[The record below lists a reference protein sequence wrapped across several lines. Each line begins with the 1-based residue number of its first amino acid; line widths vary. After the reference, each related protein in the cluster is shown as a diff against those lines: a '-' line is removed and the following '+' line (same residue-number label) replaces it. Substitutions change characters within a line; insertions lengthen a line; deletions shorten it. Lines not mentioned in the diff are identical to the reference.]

1 MNRLEAWLLHL
12 STIVL
17 TITGMVYAYMHYL
30 MKPADPFSVI
40 NSPLEPYML
49 DVHIVAAP
57 VLVVAIGIILHSHI
71 LFKIEGGSRS
81 ARKSGLILIPL
92 FLLMAASGYLLQI
105 TAGSINRFFFWLHL
119 GSGSLWALVYLA
131 HHLAS
136 LSVRR
141 TMAAARAANFAR
153 NGKAVKNSYNTTDI
167 VRNPPADIPITPK
180 Q

>member
-1 MNRLEAWLLHL
+1 MNRLETWLLHL

-17 TITGMVYAYMHYL
+17 TVTGAVYAIMHYL
-30 MKPADPFSVI
+30 MKSSDPFSVI
-40 NSPLEPYML
+40 NHPLEPYML
-49 DVHIVAAP
+49 DIHIISAP

-71 LFKIEGGSRS
+71 LFKIENGSRP

-92 FLLMAASGYLLQI
+92 FLIMAASGYVLQI
-105 TAGSINRFFFWLHL
+105 TSGSINRIFFWVHL
-119 GSGSLWALVYLA
+119 GSGSLWALVYGA

-141 TMAAARAANFAR
+141 TMAAARTNLAR
-153 NGKAVKNSYNTTDI
+153 NGKPGSSSYNTTNVVRKPHSDI
-167 VRNPPADIPITPK
+167 SITPK

>member
-17 TITGMVYAYMHYL
+17 TITGAVYAWMHYL
-30 MKPADPFSVI
+30 MKSNDPFSVI
-40 NSPLEPYML
+40 NHPLEPYML
-49 DVHIVAAP
+49 DIHIITAP

-71 LFKIEGGSRS
+71 LFKIENGSRA

-92 FLLMAASGYLLQI
+92 FLIMAVSGYVLQI
-105 TAGSINRFFFWLHL
+105 TSGSINRVFFWLHL
-119 GSGSLWALVYLA
+119 GSGSLWALVYAA

-141 TMAAARAANFAR
+141 TMAAARTNLGR
-153 NGKAVKNSYNTTDI
+153 NGKAVKGSHNTTDI
-167 VRNPPADIPITPK
+167 VRKQPSDISITPN

>member
-12 STIVL
+12 STIIL
-17 TITGMVYAYMHYL
+17 TITGAVYAYMHYV
-30 MKPADPFSVI
+30 MKSSDPFSVI
-40 NSPLEPYML
+40 NSPLEPYLL
-49 DVHIVAAP
+49 DLHIIAAP

-71 LFKIEGGSRS
+71 LFKIEGGSRA
-81 ARKSGLILIPL
+81 ARKSGVILIPL

-105 TAGSINRFFFWLHL
+105 TSGSMNRIFFWAHL
-119 GSGSLWALVYLA
+119 SSGSLWALVYAA

-141 TMAAARAANFAR
+141 TMAAAKANMAR
-153 NGKAVKNSYNTTDI
+153 NGKSVKSSYNTTNI
-167 VRNPPADIPITPK
+167 VRKRESDISITPK

>member
-17 TITGMVYAYMHYL
+17 TVTGAVYAYTHYL
-30 MKPADPFSVI
+30 MKSADPFSVI

-49 DVHIVAAP
+49 DIHIIAAP

-71 LFKIEGGSRS
+71 LFKIENGSRA

-92 FLLMAASGYLLQI
+92 FLIMAASGYILQI
-105 TAGSINRFFFWLHL
+105 TSGVINRIFFWAHL
-119 GSGSLWALVYLA
+119 VSGSLWALIYAA

-136 LSVRR
+136 LAVRR
-141 TMAAARAANFAR
+141 TFAAN
-153 NGKAVKNSYNTTDI
+153 KAAKNADKSFSTMNI
-167 VRNPPADIPITPK
+167 VRKP
-180 Q
+180 